1 METIKLHK
9 MINRPDGYQDRHTA
23 TIIVKALY
31 VLHYVENQD
40 GQTVSGY
47 LSGIL
52 LTDDNVEAVKGI
64 AVNWYLDKGFE
75 PERESVKANNLYT
88 DGALK

>member
-23 TIIVKALY
+23 IIQLSDMHIYHFVI
-31 VLHYVENQD
+31 NQD
-40 GQTVSGY
+40 GVPVSGY

-52 LTDDNVEAVKGI
+52 LIDDNADQVKGI

-75 PERESVKANNLYT
+75 LERESVKASNLYT

>member
-23 TIIVKALY
+23 TIIVKELY

-40 GQTVSGY
+40 GQPVSGY

-75 PERESVKANNLYT
+75 IERESVTFKGLHNE
-88 DGALK
+88 